1 MSHIISKNH
10 KPVKSQDGPGSME
23 AVLSSMVKRA
33 SDGVVKVAPG
43 IARRILDEL
52 NFPEQ
57 RRVDSSR
64 IYSHGDN
71 IRRGDWMEGHPITLV
86 LLPDGRIWLVD
97 GQHRLHAIA
106 SQDQAI
112 AVTVRIVP
120 MESEKEARFFYAG
133 FDQKNSVRTDR
144 QILDAVDITGETG
157 LRSATTTHLFRAA
170 PLLLN
175 GLEPIAAAVARAT
188 DSDVFLQANKL
199 AIVREWSAEAKAFEK
214 VLDRATIK
222 GLRLKLCGSGVMAVA
237 LYTLRHQPKKAQDF
251 WHGLAGNDGL
261 RKGDPRATL
270 LADLMFNRALNVGS
284 HRQKVQQPAA
294 AWNAFCE
301 GRDLKIIK
309 CIDGAALTL
318 WGTPLAKGRAE

>member
-10 KPVKSQDGPGSME
+10 NAVKSQDGPGSMG
-23 AVLSSMVKRA
+23 AVLSGMVKRA
-33 SDGVVKVAPG
+33 PDGVVKIAPG

-52 NFPEQ
+52 NFPDQ
-57 RRVDSSR
+57 RKVDSSR

-97 GQHRLHAIA
+97 GQHRLNAIA

-112 AVTVRIVP
+112 AVTVRIVS

-175 GLEPIAAAVARAT
+175 GLEPIAAVVARAT

-222 GLRLKLCGSGVMAVA
+222 GLRLKLCGAGVMAVA

-301 GRDLKIIK
+301 SRDLKIIK

-318 WGTPLAKGRAE
+318 WGTPLAKGRTS